1 MEYKEKELL
10 SRRDRMV
17 SYLCTALAVSL
28 NAFPLTQYTN
38 FTHGLPFQSSSS
50 ANTAAWKL
58 EELQADVCHLHYRVL
73 WSRVFGC
80 CEMARVHWKAKKTCP
95 VNQGTALCLWPCYNL
110 LGMAGFF
117 SFRSE
122 GISVSLDNE
131 SKQPSEPLCEL
142 SRI

>member
-10 SRRDRMV
+10 SRRDRTV
-17 SYLCTALAVSL
+17 SSLCTALAVSL

-38 FTHGLPFQSSSS
+38 FTHGLPFRSPSS
-50 ANTAAWKL
+50 ANMAAWKL
-58 EELQADVCHLHYRVL
+58 EELQAHVCHWHYRVL
-73 WSRVFGC
+73 WSRGFGC

-95 VNQGTALCLWPCYNL
+95 VNQGTALCSRSRHNL
-110 LGMAGFF
+110 RGVAGFF
-117 SFRSE
+117 SFQSE

-131 SKQPSEPLCEL
+131 NKQPSEPVCEL